1 MDLRLLV
8 LAAALTATA
17 LTASAQSL
25 PDGPGKNLVEAICST
40 CHTTE
45 RISAQQLTKPQWE
58 DKVLEM
64 LQEEPDVTQPERDK
78 IVAYLALHFP
88 AKVNANKAA
97 NKEFETVLEISPA
110 SAAAIVRYR
119 TQNGSFK
126 TIDDLKKVPG
136 LDAAKIE
143 SKRELIDF

>member
-1 MDLRLLV
+1 M
-8 LAAALTATA
+8 
-17 LTASAQSL
+17 

-45 RISAQQLTKPQWE
+45 RIFAQQLTKPQWE
-58 DKVLEM
+58 AKVLEM

-78 IVAYLALHFP
+78 IVEYLALHFP
-88 AKVNANKAA
+88 ARVNANKASA
-97 NKEFETVLEISPA
+97 RELETVLEISPEG
-110 SAAAIVRYR
+110 AAAIVRYR

-126 TIDDLKKVPG
+126 TIGDLKKVPG